1 MQKFVLYSILGLA
14 VFVACSKDKYQ
25 DKPTIEIKSI
35 SPTYVSAI
43 SGAYTEIE
51 MEFTDKQGDLDSV
64 FMFKDRLN
72 RRVKPILAPYL
83 PYPLPEFPE
92 KTKGVL
98 KMTLLNTDLAAT
110 GIPDSKPDEP
120 FGKEPDTIQFRIVVK
135 DKSGNVSDTITT
147 EQLVI
152 ERS

>member
-14 VFVACSKDKYQ
+14 VFVACSKDKFQ

-35 SPTYVSAI
+35 NPTYVSAL
-43 SGAYTEIE
+43 SGAYMEIE

-64 FMFKDRLN
+64 FLFKERLN
-72 RRVKPILAPYL
+72 QRVKPILAPYL
-83 PYPLPEFPE
+83 PYPLPNFPE

-98 KMTLLNTDLAAT
+98 KVTLLNTDLAAT
-110 GIPDSKPDEP
+110 GNPESKPGEP
-120 FGKEPDTIQFRIVVK
+120 FGKEPDTIQFKIVVK
-135 DKSGNVSDTITT
+135 DKSGNASDTITT
-147 EQLVI
+147 DQLII